1 MNTFQSKPLN
11 VALLP
16 IALSAA
22 IILLNPVAYSDS
34 RDGGYEDI
42 IEVQLPFDS
51 GASLSLSN
59 QNGSVKI
66 GSWDKEEIKI
76 VAEKRMRIERFGSW
90 FLRLLGFKTPKIET
104 DEEAQVYLDQFT
116 FEISGEADGM
126 EIKTVRPSVSSV
138 NLHFTM
144 TYEILL
150 PRNADVSVDVTNGKI
165 TIRDINGEVGAETTN
180 GRITLE
186 KVSGNLYARTTNG
199 SVKCE
204 DISGGLRARTVNG
217 GIDVRFAEDAF
228 VADDINCRT
237 TNGSVRVSIPADSEF
252 ELAARTSSGKIVSDF
267 ELSAVIQESKKRL
280 EGTVGNGGPTITL
293 RNTNGSIELEAI
305 D

>member
-1 MNTFQSKPLN
+1 MKTTQSKPLN
-11 VALLP
+11 IALLP
-16 IALSAA
+16 IVLGAA
-22 IILLNPVAYSDS
+22 IVLMDPTAYSDS
-34 RDGGYEDI
+34 RDDGYEDI

-51 GASLSLSN
+51 GASLILSN

-104 DEEAQVYLDQFT
+104 DEEARVYLDQFT

-138 NLHFTM
+138 NLQFTM

-150 PRNADVSVDVTNGKI
+150 PRNADVSVEVTNGKI
-165 TIRDINGEVGAETTN
+165 TIRDIHGEVGAETTN
-180 GRITLE
+180 GSITLE
-186 KVSGNLYARTTNG
+186 EVSGNLYARTTNG

-204 DISGGLRARTVNG
+204 DISGGLRVRTVNG
-217 GIDVRFAEDAF
+217 GIDVSFAEDAF
-228 VADDINCRT
+228 VTDDINCRT
-237 TNGSVRVSIPADSEF
+237 TNGNLRVSIPADSEF

-267 ELSAVIQESKKRL
+267 QLSSVTEESKKRL